1 MKICLI
7 TNDPDSKAIH
17 DVMENSTGVD
27 NDLEII
33 LLQNA
38 VQRTDFATGQ
48 VYVSSDDLQVRGKES
63 PYPSLD
69 YKEMVERIFSADRVL
84 CL

>member
-7 TNDPDSKAIH
+7 TNDPDSKVIH
-17 DVMENSTGVD
+17 DVTENSTGD

-33 LLQNA
+33 LLQDA
-38 VQRTDFATGQ
+38 VRRTDFPTGQ
-48 VYVSSDDLQVRGKES
+48 VYVSGDDLRVRGKES

-69 YKEMVERIFSADRVL
+69 HKEMVERIFSADRVL